1 MSPTLDTDLDNNFLR
16 RQVDLLST
24 WLNQRQ
30 SLTGLQRVWLVDL
43 SDAVIRALERDERNS
58 DEVKP

>member
-30 SLTGLQRVWLVDL
+30 SLTGLQRMWLVDL
-43 SDAVIRALERDERNS
+43 SDTIIRALERDERN
-58 DEVKP
+58 EVKP

>member
-1 MSPTLDTDLDNNFLR
+1 MPPQTDTDLDNNFLR

-30 SLTGLQRVWLVDL
+30 SLTGLQREWLVDL
-43 SDAVIRALERDERNS
+43 SDAVIRSLERDEKN
-58 DEVKP
+58 EVKQ